1 MLQRVAVMALALL
14 VAKAIAGPSADERF
28 AVFEA
33 RLAQLERENGALKLQ
48 LAETSYP
55 PGRDVSR
62 GLDETRGRSARSRRS
77 VARISTSGASKNT
90 SVSSTTLGAA
100 RPLVVLGIISAPEY
114 LERRLGIRHSW
125 LQWANVKSG
134 HIGASFVVRSGN
146 SPQWLDQLLDAE
158 QERYNDVVR
167 APTVAWNET
176 RLRGP
181 VLSLAVWL
189 RYAVVHHSSARFIGK
204 MDDDAFLHAGDF
216 QRLLRTVAAS
226 PLSTYMYMGSMTW

>member
-1 MLQRVAVMALALL
+1 MSASSLITL
-14 VAKAIAGPSADERF
+14 PS
-28 AVFEA
+28 
-33 RLAQLERENGALKLQ
+33 
-48 LAETSYP
+48 
-55 PGRDVSR
+55 
-62 GLDETRGRSARSRRS
+62 
-77 VARISTSGASKNT
+77 
-90 SVSSTTLGAA
+90 

-134 HIGASFVVRSGN
+134 HIGALFVVRSGN
-146 SPQWLDQLLDAE
+146 SPQWLDQLLAAE
-158 QERYNDVVR
+158 QERYNDVLR

-189 RYAVVHHSSARFIGK
+189 QYAVVHHSSARFIGK

-216 QRLLRTVAAS
+216 ERLLRTVAAS

>member
-1 MLQRVAVMALALL
+1 MPLQRVAVMALALL
-14 VAKAIAGPSADERF
+14 AATAIAGPSTEERF

-48 LAETSYP
+48 LAKTA
-55 PGRDVSR
+55 G
-62 GLDETRGRSARSRRS
+62 GRSRRS
-77 VARISTSGASKNT
+77 PAGISTWGPSKNM
-90 SVSSTTLGAA
+90 SVSSTALGVAG
-100 RPLVVLGIISAPEY
+100 PLVVLGIISAPKY

-189 RYAVVHHSSARFIGK
+189 QYAVVHHSSARFIGK

-216 QRLLRTVAAS
+216 ERLLRTVAAS
-226 PLSTYMYMGSMTW
+226 PLSTYMYMGAMSW

>member
-1 MLQRVAVMALALL
+1 MKQALFSPPCFPAWCWRRLGAVQY
-14 VAKAIAGPSADERF
+14 KRERRSGTGRW
-28 AVFEA
+28 VVA
-33 RLAQLERENGALKLQ
+33 RLCHGNM
-48 LAETSYP
+48 
-55 PGRDVSR
+55 
-62 GLDETRGRSARSRRS
+62 SA
-77 VARISTSGASKNT
+77 
-90 SVSSTTLGAA
+90 SSLGTLPS

-134 HIGASFVVRSGN
+134 HIGASFVVRNGN
-146 SPQWLDQLLDAE
+146 APQWLDQLLAAE
-158 QERYNDVVR
+158 QERYNDVLR

-189 RYAVVHHSSARFIGK
+189 QYAVVHHSSARFIGK

-216 QRLLRTVAAS
+216 ERLLRTVAAS

>member
-1 MLQRVAVMALALL
+1 MSASSLITL
-14 VAKAIAGPSADERF
+14 PS
-28 AVFEA
+28 
-33 RLAQLERENGALKLQ
+33 
-48 LAETSYP
+48 
-55 PGRDVSR
+55 
-62 GLDETRGRSARSRRS
+62 
-77 VARISTSGASKNT
+77 
-90 SVSSTTLGAA
+90 

-134 HIGASFVVRSGN
+134 HIGALFVVRSGN
-146 SPQWLDQLLDAE
+146 SPQWLDQLLAAE
-158 QERYNDVVR
+158 QERYNDVHR

-189 RYAVVHHSSARFIGK
+189 QHAVVHHSSARFIGK

-216 QRLLRTVAAS
+216 ERLLRTVAAS
-226 PLSTYMYMGSMTW
+226 PLSTYLYMGAMSW